1 MKKMIQKLKSHFS
14 AKIKDQS
21 GQGMLEYILLL
32 VVIVGLV
39 LFLKEPLKK
48 QVESIQGKLE
58 GSVGSI
64 IGN

>member
-1 MKKMIQKLKSHFS
+1 MKKLMKKLKSNLS
-14 AKIKDQS
+14 NKMKDQS

-39 LFLKEPLKK
+39 LFLKQPLTE
-48 QVESIQGKLE
+48 QVTKIKDQLA

-64 IGN
+64 LGN

>member
-1 MKKMIQKLKSHFS
+1 MKKLIKKMKSHFANK
-14 AKIKDQS
+14 AKDKS

-39 LFLKEPLKK
+39 LFLKAPLTE
-48 QVESIQGKLE
+48 QVTKIKDQLA

-64 IGN
+64 LGN

>member
-1 MKKMIQKLKSHFS
+1 MKKLMIKLKTNFS
-14 AKIKDQS
+14 QKMKDQR

-39 LFLKEPLKK
+39 FLLKEPLKT
-48 QVESIQGKLE
+48 QVESIQGKLKD
-58 GSVGSI
+58 SVGSI

>member
-1 MKKMIQKLKSHFS
+1 MKKLLKKLKTNFS
-14 AKIKDQS
+14 EKVKDQS

-39 LFLKEPLKK
+39 LFLKEPLKT
-48 QVESIQGKLE
+48 QVEGIQGKLKE
-58 GSVGSI
+58 SVGSI

>member
-1 MKKMIQKLKSHFS
+1 MKKLIKKFKSHFS
-14 AKIKDQS
+14 KKMNDQS

-39 LFLKEPLKK
+39 LFLKAPLTE
-48 QVESIQGKLE
+48 QVTKIKDQLS

-64 IGN
+64 LGN